1 MARSDFYLVERPDPK
16 YGTAHIA
23 LRQIRRQGRIRQS
36 LLPEPEDRQGA
47 GLRAPLG
54 DLCGRERGLDDPAWL
69 VWLATS
75 HGRSTAN
82 RRELR
87 RPRGGT
93 AAPAESDRHAA
104 SLASAGLDLG
114 RQCAASGD
122 RRLRG
127 LDAGRLSWSKW
138 LKEPATSRRTSL
150 GQATGGRALRL
161 IRPTVATMWCAPRE
175 NQISQCPRTRRFWAT
190 PRGTIP
196 RTCLSWRSPHATCFG
211 ICIFAPMPG
220 LSSGPMKIAHPAACS
235 N

>member
-1 MARSDFYLVERPDPK
+1 MLCRRREINVVDWLRNRFAGPALDSGAARGHKRPVPPGRVPATPKADQTDDMARSDFYLVERPDPK

-87 RPRGGT
+87 RPRVGT

-127 LDAGRLSWSKW
+127 LDAGRLSAG
-138 LKEPATSRRTSL
+138 PRR
-150 GQATGGRALRL
+150 
-161 IRPTVATMWCAPRE
+161 
-175 NQISQCPRTRRFWAT
+175 
-190 PRGTIP
+190 
-196 RTCLSWRSPHATCFG
+196 
-211 ICIFAPMPG
+211 
-220 LSSGPMKIAHPAACS
+220 
-235 N
+235 